1 MIIEGRLEVNV
12 PLPPTAPY
20 AASADDANAK
30 PSTML
35 ELDNPEKGH
44 YTITCNA
51 LTKGVIIV
59 MAEHEEVQVEIEE
72 SEEGTTAQV
81 EVEITP
87 AGDAADQSED
97 KSARG
102 RTTKQLREALR
113 QAESFAQALSEALQ
127 GRGNVVMVRVNDEA
141 LAHLDMLVEAEIT
154 KSRSES
160 AAFLISEG
168 IKANQAL
175 FDKIRAITEQI
186 MELREQLRREV
197 ALTSAE
203 DKVDDKK
210 DTPSSVD

>member
-1 MIIEGRLEVNV
+1 M
-12 PLPPTAPY
+12 P
-20 AASADDANAK
+20 
-30 PSTML
+30 
-35 ELDNPEKGH
+35 
-44 YTITCNA
+44 
-51 LTKGVIIV
+51 
-59 MAEHEEVQVEIEE
+59 EHEEVQVEIEE

-81 EVEITP
+81 EVEVTP
-87 AGDAADQSED
+87 AGDAVDQSED
-97 KSARG
+97 KSVRG

-141 LAHLDMLVEAEIT
+141 LVHLDMLVEAEIT

-203 DKVDDKK
+203 DEDDDEE
-210 DTPSSVD
+210 DTPSPVD

>member
-1 MIIEGRLEVNV
+1 M
-12 PLPPTAPY
+12 P
-20 AASADDANAK
+20 
-30 PSTML
+30 
-35 ELDNPEKGH
+35 
-44 YTITCNA
+44 
-51 LTKGVIIV
+51 
-59 MAEHEEVQVEIEE
+59 EHEEVQVEIEE

-81 EVEITP
+81 EVTP

-97 KSARG
+97 KSVRG

-141 LAHLDMLVEAEIT
+141 LVHLDMLVEAEIT

-203 DKVDDKK
+203 DEDDDEE
-210 DTPSSVD
+210 DTPSPVDGEI

>member
-1 MIIEGRLEVNV
+1 MTEQENIE
-12 PLPPTAPY
+12 
-20 AASADDANAK
+20 
-30 PSTML
+30 
-35 ELDNPEKGH
+35 
-44 YTITCNA
+44 
-51 LTKGVIIV
+51 
-59 MAEHEEVQVEIEE
+59 VEIKEPTEE
-72 SEEGTTAQV
+72 TPEQV
-81 EVEITP
+81 EVEVTVTDDAITQP
-87 AGDAADQSED
+87 ED
-97 KSARG
+97 KSKPG
-102 RTTKQLREALR
+102 RTTKQLKEALR

-197 ALTSAE
+197 ALTADEDEDNAE
-203 DKVDDKK
+203 E
-210 DTPSSVD
+210 DTPSPVD